1 MSLRSRLLFSI
12 FGTLL
17 LSLAAGAAFT
27 YWHAVKKIE
36 TEMQAAIGVG
46 GRFAHNAVDDAEEPI
61 KPERRLRLLVADF
74 DGDRHLRASL
84 IVGGKV
90 VGMSDL
96 AKPESPAPAWFYRLL
111 AGEPKVLNVELPP
124 VFAGYGS
131 VVLQTDANNE
141 VAEVWSDIG
150 LTLTVLTIFCAL
162 VLAFVYV
169 TLSSAIH
176 PLRDLTAAFARVGDH
191 DYRERV
197 PERGPY
203 ELVRLYQGFNQMVED
218 LALAEAQNKRLQEQ
232 LATVQ
237 DEERADLARDLH
249 DEIGP
254 MLFAADVDA
263 ATIERLAERGE
274 YGGIAQRVGI
284 IRSAIGQ
291 MQRHV
296 RDILG
301 RLRPAVL
308 LDVGLAHAIDNLVSF
323 WATHRP
329 GLAFDVHVPEEGF
342 GEPVDGTIYRVV
354 QESVSNAVRHGTPAR
369 IDIAVEAGAD
379 RAIAIRVSDDGGG
392 LKGSGRPG
400 SPGSPGVG
408 QGGGYGIIGM
418 SERVAS
424 LGGTLE
430 VKNRPDGR
438 GVVVEARL
446 PALTAARARSRRSPT
461 RDRAAMKILLVDD
474 HIVVREGVRRLLSG
488 MQGASIFEAATG
500 QEALALFRKEKPELV
515 LLDLNLSGIG
525 GLELLR
531 RLLAEDEK
539 VRIVVFSMH
548 AEPVYAA
555 RALRLGARGYVCKER
570 RGG

>member
-1 MSLRSRLLFSI
+1 LSLRSRLLFSI

-17 LSLAAGAAFT
+17 LSLAAGATFT

-36 TEMQAAIGVG
+36 TEMQAAIAVG
-46 GRFAHNAVDDAEEPI
+46 GRFAHNAVDDADEATLN
-61 KPERRLRLLVADF
+61 PERRLKLLVADF

-84 IVGGKV
+84 VVDNKV
-90 VGMSDL
+90 VRASEL
-96 AKPESPAPAWFYRLL
+96 AKPESPAPAWFYRLI
-111 AGEPKVLNVELPP
+111 AGAPKVLNVELPP
-124 VFAGYGS
+124 VFRGYGG

-162 VLAFVYV
+162 VLAFVYL
-169 TLSSAIH
+169 TLASAIH
-176 PLRDLTAAFARVGDH
+176 PLRALTAAFARVGDR

-197 PERGPY
+197 PERGPH
-203 ELVRLYQGFNQMVED
+203 ELVRLYQGFNRMVED
-218 LALAEAQNKRLQEQ
+218 LARAEAQNKRLQEQ

-296 RDILG
+296 REILG

-323 WATHRP
+323 WTTHRA
-329 GLAFDVHVPEEGF
+329 GLAFQVTVPEEGF
-342 GEPVDGTIYRVV
+342 GEPIDGTIYRVV
-354 QESVSNAVRHGTPAR
+354 QESVSNAVRHGSPALIEIR
-369 IDIAVEAGAD
+369 VEAAPQSESG
-379 RAIAIRVSDDGGG
+379 RAILIRVIDDGVG
-392 LKGSGRPG
+392 LKSSGRPG
-400 SPGSPGVG
+400 GP
-408 QGGGYGIIGM
+408 GGGYGIIGM

-424 LGGTLE
+424 LNGTLE
-430 VKNRPDGR
+430 VKNRADGR

-446 PALTAARARSRRSPT
+446 PARA
-461 RDRAAMKILLVDD
+461 
-474 HIVVREGVRRLLSG
+474 
-488 MQGASIFEAATG
+488 
-500 QEALALFRKEKPELV
+500 
-515 LLDLNLSGIG
+515 
-525 GLELLR
+525 
-531 RLLAEDEK
+531 
-539 VRIVVFSMH
+539 
-548 AEPVYAA
+548 
-555 RALRLGARGYVCKER
+555 GARLER
-570 RGG
+570 GADAKQEIALQ